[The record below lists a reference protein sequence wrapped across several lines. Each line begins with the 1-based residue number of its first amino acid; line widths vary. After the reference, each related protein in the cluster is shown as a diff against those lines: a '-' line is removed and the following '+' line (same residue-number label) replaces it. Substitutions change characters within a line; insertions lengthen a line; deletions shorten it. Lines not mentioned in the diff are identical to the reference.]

1 MYTLKGFMLMQPL
14 VNNDTN
20 QISPLGEMS
29 NITKTF
35 SKDIGQY
42 SVPTYPNLDL
52 LTYVSR
58 QVDLETDVVTQI
70 KLNNDRRDIIL
81 TLGDWLYTEC
91 ITGNFS
97 TDRISFSQG
106 FLAEFS
112 SIVKDFDSGEMINS
126 GGNNWLPEWISFST
140 LNQTDDSIKIWFSN
154 DSFISQYDEYE
165 ILVVPPV
172 DDIDA
177 LFSSAASVK
186 ALIDQ
191 YSLSARQDRIN
202 LARNP
207 YPDTQTRVVEYNW
220 NITSGSGIITLS
232 LPWSVVIYG
241 PAGDNVDSIKAAII
255 EYTLSNSQYGQEVWE
270 EYIPDL
276 FKSTE
281 YLIVPMWEN
290 YSIPNETLR
299 TGLNSPILNAN
310 KFQAHI
316 GYIANEINFYPTD
329 HIYSNVEY
337 TVANYKSMGF
347 FIIGSNSNRDGIFSF
362 KERFSDYIVISSL
375 SPDFSRISP
384 VTQGLIFTI
393 GRLLNVADIVTEFSD
408 IPLGLSKLIRNDKL
422 YLTATYN
429 DVLYVVL
436 TRSSYNVP
444 EIDSGLII
452 NEPM

>member
-1 MYTLKGFMLMQPL
+1 MQPL
-14 VNNDTN
+14 VNNDPN

-58 QVDLETDVVTQI
+58 HVDLETDVVTQI

-97 TDRISFSQG
+97 ADGSSFSQG

-112 SIVKDFDSGEMINS
+112 SIIKNFDSGDMVNS

-165 ILVVPPV
+165 IVVVPPV
-172 DDIDA
+172 DDIDT

-207 YPDTQTRVVEYNW
+207 HPDTQTRVIEYDW
-220 NITSGSGIITLS
+220 NITSGSGTITLS

-255 EYTLSNSQYGQEVWE
+255 NYILANSQYGQEVWE
-270 EYIPDL
+270 DYIPDL
-276 FKSTE
+276 FRSTE

-299 TGLNSPILNAN
+299 TGLNSPTLNADE
-310 KFQAHI
+310 FQAHI
-316 GYIANEINFYPTD
+316 GYMANEINFYPAEHVYNNT
-329 HIYSNVEY
+329 EY

-347 FIIGSNSNRDGIFSF
+347 FIVGSNSNRDGIFRF
-362 KERFSDYIVISSL
+362 KERFNDYIVISSL

-384 VTQGLIFTI
+384 VTQGLIFTL
-393 GRLLNVADIVTEFSD
+393 GRLLNAADIATEFSD
-408 IPLGLSKLIRNDKL
+408 IPLGLSKLIRSGKL

-436 TRSSYNVP
+436 TRSSYDVP
-444 EIDSGLII
+444 VLEFIPIPF
-452 NEPM
+452 EPT